1 MSAPTLTRPAAA
13 QGPRHAPARGFSLL
27 VVLLM
32 VLVLSL
38 LALGAMNSSIVQ
50 ERMVGNARDRAVALQ
65 AAEATL
71 RDAETDI
78 EANPDAASG
87 FSEACTNG
95 LCIAPSDTASG
106 PRSSP
111 QWQSIDWAANTRAY
125 GSRTLAPALLGPDN
139 TALASQPRY
148 FVERLPTLPPAVGSS
163 ACVGGGC
170 GSAATERARAYRITV
185 RASGFRAS
193 TVVMLQS
200 VYVKQ

>member
-1 MSAPTLTRPAAA
+1 MTTPARRPA
-13 QGPRHAPARGFSLL
+13 QGFSLL
-27 VVLLM
+27 VILMM

-38 LALGAMNSSIVQ
+38 LALGAMNSAIVQ

-65 AAEATL
+65 AAEAAL
-71 RDAETDI
+71 RDAEADI

-87 FSEACTNG
+87 FSEACAGG

-106 PRSSP
+106 PQSAP
-111 QWQSIDWAANTRAY
+111 LWQTINWSASTRAY
-125 GSRTLAPALLGPDN
+125 GSRTSAPALLGPDN
-139 TALASQPRY
+139 AALASQPRY
-148 FVERLPTLPPAVGSS
+148 FIERLPTLPPAVGSS

-170 GSAATERARAYRITV
+170 GNALSDRARAFRITV
-185 RASGFRAS
+185 RASGIRAA

>member
-1 MSAPTLTRPAAA
+1 MSPSIRACTAIT
-13 QGPRHAPARGFSLL
+13 PRSRRAPAQGFSLL
-27 VVLLM
+27 VVLM
-32 VLVLSL
+32 VVLVLSL

-95 LCIAPSDTASG
+95 LCIAPSDAASG

-111 QWQSIDWAANTRAY
+111 HWQSIDWAASTRAY
-125 GSRTLAPALLGPDN
+125 GSRTSAPALLGPDN
-139 TALASQPRY
+139 AALSSQPRY

-170 GSAATERARAYRITV
+170 GAVASDRARAYRITV
-185 RASGFRAS
+185 RASGIRSS

-200 VYVKQ
+200 VYIKQ